1 MYRIT
6 GQPINLRYV
15 AKEIKPVEDLSEES
29 KQIIKIC
36 EFGIK
41 HGYKVTL

>member
-29 KQIIKIC
+29 KQIIKIVKARIHIGN
-36 EFGIK
+36 FD
-41 HGYKVTL
+41 